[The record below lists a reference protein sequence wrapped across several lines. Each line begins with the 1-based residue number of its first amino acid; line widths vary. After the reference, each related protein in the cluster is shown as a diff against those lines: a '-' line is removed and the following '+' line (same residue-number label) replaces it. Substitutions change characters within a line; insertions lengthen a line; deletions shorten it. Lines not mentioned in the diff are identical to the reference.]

1 MADTSHLKPGQKI
14 TAART
19 PPAAPAQAPAAAAVV
34 HPVPTAAV
42 EHGHPGPRT
51 YIMVAVW
58 LAVATAI
65 EVGLYYIDMPSGL
78 FIAILM
84 LLMIVKFATVVAYF
98 MHLKFDAPI
107 FRRLMVTGIALALS
121 VYVIVLATFGLFR

>member
-19 PPAAPAQAPAAAAVV
+19 PPAAPAPAAPAV

-51 YIMVAVW
+51 YVMVAVW

-65 EVGLYYIDMPSGL
+65 EVGLYYIDMPAGL
-78 FIAILM
+78 FIAALM
-84 LLMIVKFATVVAYF
+84 FLMIIKFATVVAYF
-98 MHLKFDAPI
+98 MHLKYDAPI